1 MQNKVNYKTIY
12 NEYQHSDYG
21 WLKGI
26 FIDNYA
32 RIFSPFITMVA
43 LKLKMIP
50 NVVTLCMIIF
60 GIIGA
65 VLFAMPQ
72 LWCKILGTFFIH
84 LWYITDLS
92 DGEVARITKRFSKYG
107 TDIDYYAHMINH
119 PLFIAAFGYSFIQ
132 LGYDIVWVLIAM
144 FVYVTAELSV
154 RLIFSLD
161 LRHQVENSDCVLGK
175 ITFVYLIKFFIRNLF
190 IFPNV
195 ALIYPIVFLIS
206 FNWGWYVFVGLA
218 LLNIIHLYICHI
230 KNLIEMINK

>member
-1 MQNKVNYKTIY
+1 MNYKTIY

-32 RIFSPFITMVA
+32 RIFSPFITRVA

-65 VLFAMPQ
+65 ALFALPQ

-119 PLFIAAFGYSFIQ
+119 PLYIAAFGYSFIQ
-132 LGYDIVWVLIAM
+132 LGYDTVWVLIAM
-144 FVYVTAELSV
+144 FVYVTAELSIRIV
-154 RLIFSLD
+154 YCFELMHLKDDNNAGQSNGTLNISF
-161 LRHQVENSDCVLGK
+161 
-175 ITFVYLIKFFIRNLF
+175 TYLIRFVFTNLCE
-190 IFPNV
+190 FPNT
-195 ALIYPIVFLIS
+195 ALIYPIIFMLSAKIGFYYFLFFTMVNLLFIVTKFVFRLK
-206 FNWGWYVFVGLA
+206 YMLD
-218 LLNIIHLYICHI
+218 
-230 KNLIEMINK
+230 K

>member
-1 MQNKVNYKTIY
+1 MNYKTIY

-119 PLFIAAFGYSFIQ
+119 PLYIAAFGYSFIQ
-132 LGYDIVWVLIAM
+132 LGYDTVWVLIAM
-144 FVYVTAELSV
+144 FVYVTAELSI
-154 RLIFSLD
+154 RMIYALD
-161 LRHQVENSDCVLGK
+161 LRHQNDQGKSFSEK
-175 ITFVYLIKFFIRNLF
+175 ITLKYLVKFFTRNLF
-190 IFPNV
+190 IFPNI
-195 ALIYPIVFLIS
+195 ALVYPIIFLFS
-206 FNWGWYVFVGLA
+206 SELGWYVFIGLSI
-218 LLNIIHLYICHI
+218 LNIIHLYVCHI
-230 KNLIEMINK
+230 TNLSGMLNN